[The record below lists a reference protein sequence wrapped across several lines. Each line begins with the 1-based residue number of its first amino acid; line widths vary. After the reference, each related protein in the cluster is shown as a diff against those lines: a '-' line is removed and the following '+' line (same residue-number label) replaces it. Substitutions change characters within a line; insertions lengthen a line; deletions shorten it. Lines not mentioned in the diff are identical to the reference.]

1 MDGRNFYSN
10 NFVWYVVPYNSCYV
24 YIINYKENIYIMSM
38 ERHTLRAVKLTQNI
52 FELNRV
58 NRELV
63 VVRKIVEDLEQRKM
77 ELMSS

>member
-1 MDGRNFYSN
+1 
-10 NFVWYVVPYNSCYV
+10 
-24 YIINYKENIYIMSM
+24 MSM

-58 NRELV
+58 NKELV
-63 VVRKIVEDLEQRKM
+63 VVRKIIEDLEQRKM